1 MSINR
6 YNAKTD
12 KTQAAIIRGLEQAG
26 VRVWIIKLPCDLLC
40 LVQGPLAT
48 ARGQNPRGQ
57 ARSGLAP
64 SKDESAERLSRHD
77 ADPGRHEPR
86 SRARRA
92 GNRESRRPDPACYLT
107 LMYVHTFGSGYLI
120 GGRPLT

>member
-40 LVQGPLAT
+40 LVQGRWQPLEVKT
-48 ARGQNPRGQ
+48 PEGKRGQVWQRRRMKTQNDFLQETRTPVVTCLEDALCALGLVPRPVTS
-57 ARSGLAP
+57 APFTSKPSSAP
-64 SKDESAERLSRHD
+64 SASA
-77 ADPGRHEPR
+77 AGR
-86 SRARRA
+86 
-92 GNRESRRPDPACYLT
+92 
-107 LMYVHTFGSGYLI
+107 
-120 GGRPLT
+120 